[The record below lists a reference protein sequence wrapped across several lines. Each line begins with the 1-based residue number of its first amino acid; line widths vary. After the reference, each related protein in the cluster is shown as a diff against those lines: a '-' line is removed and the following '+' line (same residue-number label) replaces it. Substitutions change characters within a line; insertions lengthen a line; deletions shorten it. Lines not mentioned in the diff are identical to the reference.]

1 MREYTDENRNG
12 TANMKQIMGYS
23 DKISVSPGESIK
35 FMVSCEKR
43 TSYKARI
50 VLIIHGDTNPEGPG
64 YKERPVES
72 SVEGDYPGRRQRIHA
87 GSYAVV
93 PNHLAFERLSSFSL
107 QAMVWPTTP
116 EKGAQALMSRWSG
129 KSQTGFIL
137 GINGSRGLTMTL
149 GAGKDGIEEI
159 ETGEPFI
166 AREWYFVG
174 ASYDAA
180 TGEVRLYQEPLVPYA
195 KINTNSA
202 LTHASKLKMQHASAA
217 PLIFAAHISDS
228 SNGRSL
234 VAGHYNGKLE
244 RPRLADRTMT
254 RLEMEQLRGDA
265 IPASLQSAVVAA
277 WDFAREMTTERVID
291 VSANRC
297 HGETVQL
304 PARAMTGSNWTGE
317 EMCWRHKPEQYGA
330 IHFHDDDLYDTGWDV
345 DFTFT
350 VPTGLKSGLY
360 AAHVATDDDED
371 FMPFVVRPEK
381 GKSMSKTVF
390 VVPTASYVAYAN
402 EHMATDVPLAEHLTG
417 QIVRFQPADIF
428 LNEHREYGGSFY
440 DSHSDGSG
448 VCYSSRLRPILT
460 MRPKYQSW
468 LGGKGSSLWQM
479 NADTHIIDWLEAMQF
494 DYDCITDEDLHN
506 EGYNAI
512 EPYRVFITSTH
523 HEYWSKQMWDALDA
537 FKKAGGRLI
546 YTGANGWYWRI
557 AYHQSKPGVIELRR
571 AEGGLRAWA
580 AEPGEY
586 YHSFTGE
593 YGGLWRRQ
601 GLAPQKMAGT
611 GFTAQGFDLSSFYR
625 RNKNSL
631 DPRAAFIFAGIGKD
645 ELIGDFGLIGG
656 GAAGL
661 EIDRA
666 DRALGTPP
674 NALVLASS
682 ENHTPVYMVVPEEI
696 LVNAPGLCNGESDL
710 VRADLVFFETPSG
723 GAVFATSSIAWAGS
737 LSHNNYQNN
746 VSRIT
751 SNVLKRFLDE
761 KPF

>member
-1 MREYTDENRNG
+1 
-12 TANMKQIMGYS
+12 MKQIMGYS
-23 DKISVSPGESIK
+23 DKISVRPGEAIK

-43 TSYKARI
+43 TSYTARI
-50 VLIIHGDTNPEGPG
+50 VQIIHGDTNPDGPG
-64 YKERPVES
+64 YKERAVKS
-72 SVEGDYPGRRQRIHA
+72 AVEGSYQGRQQQIHA
-87 GSYAVV
+87 GSYAIV
-93 PNHLAFERLSSFSL
+93 PNHRLFDRLSSFSL
-107 QAMVWPTTP
+107 QALVWPTTP
-116 EKGAQALMSRWSG
+116 EKGHQTLISRWGG
-129 KSQTGFIL
+129 KSKTGFIF
-137 GINGSRGLTMTL
+137 GINASSGLTLTL
-149 GAGKDGIEEI
+149 GDGKSTVEVEAGKSML
-159 ETGEPFI
+159 
-166 AREWYFVG
+166 AREWYFVA
-174 ASYDAA
+174 ASYDSG

-195 KINTNSA
+195 KIDSASNSVSR
-202 LTHASKLKMQHASAA
+202 TVKLQHASGA
-217 PLIFAAHISDS
+217 PLMFAAHLSEN
-228 SNGRSL
+228 SNGRL
-234 VAGHYNGKLE
+234 LFGGHYNGKIE
-244 RPRLADRTMT
+244 RPRLANRVLT
-254 RLEMEQLRGDA
+254 RLEMEQLRGDE
-265 IPASLQSAVVAA
+265 IPASLQTAVVAA
-277 WDFAREMTTERVID
+277 WDLAREITTEKIID

-330 IHFHDDDLYDTGWDV
+330 IHFHDDDLYDSGWDV

-350 VPTGLKSGLY
+350 VPAGLKSGLY

-381 GKSMSKTVF
+381 GKSTAKAVF
-390 VVPTASYVAYAN
+390 VLPTASYLAYAN
-402 EHMATDVPLAEHLTG
+402 EHMATDATLAEHLTG
-417 QIVRFQPADIF
+417 QIAVFQPADVF
-428 LNEHREYGGSFY
+428 LNEHREYAGSCY
-440 DSHSDGSG
+440 DTHSDGSG

-479 NADTHIIDWLEAMQF
+479 NADTHIIDWLEAMEF

-506 EGYNAI
+506 EGYDAI
-512 EPYRVFITSTH
+512 EAYRVFITSTH

-546 YTGANGWYWRI
+546 YAGANAWYWRI
-557 AYHQSKPGVIELRR
+557 AYHQSKPGVIEVRR
-571 AEGGLRAWA
+571 AEGGIRAWA

-601 GLAPQKMAGT
+601 GLAPQKMGGT
-611 GFTAQGFDLSSFYR
+611 GFSAQGFDLSSFYR
-625 RNKNSL
+625 RNKDSF
-631 DPRAAFIFAGIGKD
+631 DERAAFIFDGIGKD

-661 EIDRA
+661 ELDRA

-682 ENHTPVYMVVPEEI
+682 ENHTPVYMVVLEEI
-696 LVNAPGLCNGESDL
+696 LINAPGLCNGESDL
-710 VRADLVFFETPSG
+710 VRADMVFFETPGG

-737 LSHNNYQNN
+737 LSHNEYRNN

>member
-1 MREYTDENRNG
+1 
-12 TANMKQIMGYS
+12 MKQIMGYS
-23 DKISVSPGESIK
+23 DEISVRPGESIN

-43 TSYKARI
+43 CSYKARI
-50 VLIIHGDTNPEGPG
+50 VQIIHGDTNPEGPG
-64 YKERPVES
+64 YKERHVNS
-72 SVEGDYPGRRQRIHA
+72 SVEGTYQGRKQQIHA

-93 PNHLAFERLSSFSL
+93 PNQRAFDLLSSFSV
-107 QAMVWPTTP
+107 QALAWPTTP
-116 EKGAQALMSRWSG
+116 EKSHQTLMSRWGG
-129 KSQTGFIL
+129 KSKAGFIL
-137 GINGSRGLTMTL
+137 GINGSSGLTLTL
-149 GAGKDGIEEI
+149 GDGKGGTEEI
-159 ETGEPFI
+159 ETGKPML
-166 AREWYFVG
+166 AREWYFVA

-195 KINTNSA
+195 KIDTASAVTNV
-202 LTHASKLKMQHASAA
+202 SKLKLQHADSG
-217 PLIFAAHISDS
+217 PLIFAAHFSES
-228 SNGRSL
+228 TNGRSL
-234 VAGHYNGKLE
+234 VAGHYNGKIE
-244 RPRLADRTMT
+244 RPRLANRTLT
-254 RLEMEQLRGDA
+254 RLEMEQIRGDA
-265 IPASLQSAVVAA
+265 VPASLRPALAAA
-277 WDFAREMTTERVID
+277 WDFGKEMTTEKIID

-297 HGETVQL
+297 HGETIQL

-317 EMCWRHKPEQYGA
+317 EMCWRHRPEQYGA
-330 IHFHDDDLYDTGWDV
+330 IHFHDDDLYDSGWEV

-350 VPTGLKSGLY
+350 VPAGLKSGLY

-371 FMPFVVRPEK
+371 YIPFVVRPEK
-381 GKSMSKTVF
+381 GKSTAKVLF
-390 VVPTASYVAYAN
+390 VVPTASYLAYAN
-402 EHMATDVPLAEHLTG
+402 EHMATDAPLAEHLTG
-417 QIVRFQPADIF
+417 QIAVFQPADVF
-428 LNEHREYGGSFY
+428 LNEHREYAGSCY
-440 DSHSDGSG
+440 DTHSDGSG

-479 NADTHIIDWLEAMQF
+479 NADTHIIDWLEARGF

-506 EGYNAI
+506 DGYDAI
-512 EPYRVFITSTH
+512 EPYRVFMTSTH

-537 FKKAGGRLI
+537 FKKDGGRLI
-546 YTGANGWYWRI
+546 YTGANAWYWRI
-557 AYHQSKPGVIELRR
+557 AYHQSKPGVIEVRR
-571 AEGGLRAWA
+571 AEGGIRAWA

-601 GLAPQKMAGT
+601 GVAPQKMAGT
-611 GFTAQGFDLSSFYR
+611 GFSAQGFDLSSFYR
-625 RNKNSL
+625 RNKDSF
-631 DPRAAFIFAGIGKD
+631 DERAAFIFAGVSKD

-661 EIDRA
+661 ELDRA

-682 ENHTPVYMVVPEEI
+682 ENHTPVYMVVLEEI
-696 LVNAPGLCNGESDL
+696 FINAPGLCNGESDL
-710 VRADLVFFETPSG
+710 VRADMVFFETPSG

-751 SNVLKRFLDE
+751 GNVLKRFLDE

>member
-1 MREYTDENRNG
+1 
-12 TANMKQIMGYS
+12 MKQILGYS
-23 DKISVSPGESIK
+23 DKISARPGKSIK

-43 TSYKARI
+43 SSYKARI
-50 VLIIHGDTNPEGPG
+50 VQIIHGDTNPEGPG

-72 SVEGDYPGRRQRIHA
+72 SVEGTYQGRRQQIHA

-93 PNHLAFERLSSFSL
+93 PNHRAFDRLWSFSL
-107 QAMVWPTTP
+107 QATVWPTTP
-116 EKGAQALMSRWSG
+116 EKSNQTLISRWSG
-129 KSQTGFIL
+129 KSKAGFIL
-137 GINGSRGLTMTL
+137 EINGGGGLTLTL
-149 GAGKDGIEEI
+149 GDGKGGTEEI
-159 ETGEPFI
+159 ESGKPLI
-166 AREWYFVG
+166 AREWYLVG
-174 ASYDAA
+174 ASYDAG

-195 KINTNSA
+195 KIDTGSA
-202 LTHASKLKMQHASAA
+202 ITHVTKLKLQHAGTA
-217 PLIFAAHISDS
+217 PLMFAAHLSDS
-228 SNGRSL
+228 SNGRLL

-244 RPRLADRTMT
+244 RPRLADRALT
-254 RLEMEQLRGDA
+254 RLEMEQLRGDE
-265 IPASLQSAVVAA
+265 ISASLQSAVVAA
-277 WDFAREMTTERVID
+277 WDFSKEITTERVID
-291 VSANRC
+291 TSANRC
-297 HGETVQL
+297 HGETFQL
-304 PARAMTGSNWTGE
+304 PARAMTGSIWTGE

-330 IHFHDDDLYDTGWDV
+330 IHFHDDDLYDSGWDV

-350 VPTGLKSGLY
+350 VPAGLKSGLY
-360 AAHVATDDDED
+360 AAHVATEDDED
-371 FMPFVVRPEK
+371 FMPFVVKPGQ
-381 GKSMSKTVF
+381 GKSTSKVVF
-390 VVPTASYVAYAN
+390 VLPTASYLAYAN
-402 EHMATDVPLAEHLTG
+402 EHMATDAPLAEHLTG
-417 QIVRFQPADIF
+417 QIAAFQPANVF
-428 LNEHREYGGSFY
+428 LNEHREYAGSCY

-479 NADTHIIDWLEAMQF
+479 NADTHIIDWLEATNF

-506 EGYNAI
+506 EGYDAI

-546 YTGANGWYWRI
+546 YTGANAWYWRI
-557 AYHQSKPGVIELRR
+557 AYHQSKPGVIEVRR
-571 AEGGLRAWA
+571 AEGGIRAWA

-625 RNKNSL
+625 RNKDSF
-631 DPRAAFIFAGIGKD
+631 DARAAFIFAGIGKD

-661 EIDRA
+661 ELDRA

-682 ENHTPVYMVVPEEI
+682 ENHTPVYMVVLEEI
-696 LVNAPGLCNGESDL
+696 FINAPGLCNGESDL
-710 VRADLVFFETPSG
+710 VRADMVFFETPSG

>member
-1 MREYTDENRNG
+1 
-12 TANMKQIMGYS
+12 MKQIMGYS
-23 DKISVSPGESIK
+23 DKISVRRGESIK
-35 FMVSCEKR
+35 FMVSCEKQ

-50 VLIIHGDTNPEGPG
+50 VQIVHGDTNPEGPG
-64 YKERPVES
+64 YKERPIQS
-72 SVEGDYPGRRQRIHA
+72 AVEGNYQGRRQQIYA

-93 PNHLAFERLSSFSL
+93 PNHRAFDRLSSFSL
-107 QAMVWPTTP
+107 QATVWPTTP
-116 EKGAQALMSRWSG
+116 EKKDQTLMSRWGG
-129 KSQTGFIL
+129 KSKSGFIL
-137 GINGSRGLTMTL
+137 GINGNGGLTLTL
-149 GAGKDGIEEI
+149 GDGIGRTGEI
-159 ETGEPFI
+159 ETGKPLL
-166 AREWYFVG
+166 AREWYFVA
-174 ASYDAA
+174 ASYDAG
-180 TGEVRLYQEPLVPYA
+180 TGEVRIYQEPLVPYA
-195 KINTNSA
+195 KVDSTSA
-202 LTHASKLKMQHASAA
+202 SMHVPKVKLEHATAA
-217 PLIFAAHISDS
+217 PLIFAAHLSDT
-228 SNGRSL
+228 SNGRLL
-234 VAGHYNGKLE
+234 VAGHYNGKIE
-244 RPRLADRTMT
+244 RPRLANRALS

-265 IPASLQSAVVAA
+265 IPASMQSAVLAS
-277 WDFAREMTTERVID
+277 WDFSKEISTEKVVD
-291 VSANRC
+291 TSANRC
-297 HGETVQL
+297 NGETFQL

-330 IHFHDDDLYDTGWDV
+330 IHFHDDDLYDSGWDV

-350 VPTGLKSGLY
+350 VPAGLKSGLY

-371 FMPFVVRPEK
+371 FMPFVIRPEK
-381 GKSMSKTVF
+381 GKSSSKVVF
-390 VVPTASYVAYAN
+390 VVPTASYLAYAN
-402 EHMATDVPLAEHLTG
+402 EHMATDAPLAEHLTG
-417 QIVRFQPADIF
+417 QIAVFQPADVF
-428 LNEHREYGGSFY
+428 LNEHREYAGSCY

-494 DYDCITDEDLHN
+494 DYDCITDEDLHD
-506 EGYNAI
+506 EGYEAI

-523 HEYWSKQMWDALDA
+523 HEYWSKRMWDALDA
-537 FKKAGGRLI
+537 FKKGGGRLV
-546 YTGANGWYWRI
+546 YTGANAWYWRI
-557 AYHQSKPGVIELRR
+557 AYHTSKPGVIEVRR
-571 AEGGLRAWA
+571 AEGGIRAWA

-625 RNKNSL
+625 RNKDSF
-631 DPRAAFIFAGIGKD
+631 DERAEFIFAGIGKD

-661 EIDRA
+661 ELDRA

-674 NALVLASS
+674 NALMLASS
-682 ENHTPVYMVVPEEI
+682 ENHTPVYMVVLEEI
-696 LVNAPGLCNGESDL
+696 FINAPGLCNGESDL
-710 VRADLVFFETPSG
+710 VRADMVFFETPSG
-723 GAVFATSSIAWAGS
+723 GAVFATSSIAWSGS

-761 KPF
+761 RPF

>member
-1 MREYTDENRNG
+1 
-12 TANMKQIMGYS
+12 MKQIVGYS
-23 DKISVSPGESIK
+23 DKISVRPGESIK

-43 TSYKARI
+43 ASYKARI
-50 VLIIHGDTNPEGPG
+50 VQIIHGDTNPEGPG
-64 YKERPVES
+64 YKERHVES
-72 SVEGDYPGRRQRIHA
+72 AIEGSYQGRRQQIHA

-93 PNHLAFERLSSFSL
+93 PNQAAFDRLSSFSL
-107 QAMVWPTTP
+107 QALVWPTTP
-116 EKGAQALMSRWSG
+116 EKAHQALMSRWSG
-129 KSQTGFIL
+129 KSKAGFIL
-137 GINGSRGLTMTL
+137 GINGSSGLTLTL
-149 GAGKDGIEEI
+149 GDGKGGMEDI
-159 ETGEPFI
+159 ETGTPML
-166 AREWYFVG
+166 AREWYFVA
-174 ASYDAA
+174 ASYDAKS
-180 TGEVRLYQEPLVPYA
+180 GEVRLYQEPLVPYA
-195 KINTNSA
+195 KVDTEA
-202 LTHASKLKMQHASAA
+202 TVTKPAKLQLTHADDAA
-217 PLIFAAHISDS
+217 FLFAAHISHA
-228 SNGRSL
+228 NGREL
-234 VAGHYNGKLE
+234 LAGHYNGKIE
-244 RPRLADRTMT
+244 RPRLANRVLS
-254 RLEMEQLRGDA
+254 RLEMEQVRGDL
-265 IPASLQSAVVAA
+265 IPPSLQTSLIAA
-277 WDFAREMTTERVID
+277 WDFAREMTTERIID

-297 HGETVQL
+297 HGETFQL

-330 IHFHDDDLYDTGWDV
+330 IHFHDDDLYDSGWEV
-345 DFTFT
+345 DFTLT
-350 VPTGLKSGLY
+350 VPGGLKSGLY
-360 AAHVATDDDED
+360 AAHVSTEDDED
-371 FMPFVVRPEK
+371 FIPFVVKPEK
-381 GKSMSKTVF
+381 GKPRSKIVF
-390 VVPTASYVAYAN
+390 VLPTASYLAYAN
-402 EHMATDVPLAEHLTG
+402 EHMATDAPLAEHLTG
-417 QIVRFQPADIF
+417 QIAVFQPADVF
-428 LNEHREYGGSFY
+428 LNEHREYAGSCY
-440 DSHSDGSG
+440 DTHSDGSG

-494 DYDCITDEDLHN
+494 EYDCITDEDLHN
-506 EGYNAI
+506 EGYEAI
-512 EPYRVFITSTH
+512 GPYRVFITSTH

-546 YTGANGWYWRI
+546 YTGANAWYWRI
-557 AYHQSKPGVIELRR
+557 AYHQSKPGVIEVRR
-571 AEGGLRAWA
+571 AEGGIRAWA

-625 RNKNSL
+625 RNKDSF
-631 DPRAAFIFAGIGKD
+631 DERAAFIFAGVGKD

-666 DRALGTPP
+666 DRLLGTPP

-682 ENHTPVYMVVPEEI
+682 ENHTPVYMVVLEEI
-696 LVNAPGLCNGESDL
+696 LINAPGLCNGESDL
-710 VRADLVFFETPSG
+710 VRADMIFFETPSG

-751 SNVLKRFLDE
+751 GNVLNRFLDQ